1 MSSHLPPPSAQETL
15 SLSLTEEKEAAA
27 CRLKREKELVAKNAT
42 RREALKEEIQSLRRE
57 RDERLLQLENET
69 LAQPGSSGGT
79 SGRGRGACQVGG
91 LSVPPGDRGAGG
103 PHPLTV
109 PAPTQ

>member
-42 RREALKEEIQSLRRE
+42 RREALKEEIQRLRRE
-57 RDERLLQLENET
+57 RDERLLQLENEK
-69 LAQPGSSGGT
+69 QQVMGGSWG
-79 SGRGRGACQVGG
+79 
-91 LSVPPGDRGAGG
+91 GG
-103 PHPLTV
+103 PPSTHRACSDPVRGLCGL
-109 PAPTQ
+109 